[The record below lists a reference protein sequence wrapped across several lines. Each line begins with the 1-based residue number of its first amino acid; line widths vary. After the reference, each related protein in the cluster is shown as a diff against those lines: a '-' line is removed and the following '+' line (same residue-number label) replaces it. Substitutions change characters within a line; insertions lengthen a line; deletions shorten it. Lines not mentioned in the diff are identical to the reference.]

1 MIELLIE
8 PDPTYGSLLVTVIVV
23 VLVILSLCVL
33 AAAFS
38 EAGSNLKSNAIAL
51 AIISTLIGAMSVLV
65 MTGVVYEN
73 ETYAAVKEALP
84 GELLS
89 GDVRNPPFLVKT
101 STGVEQWTLDIDRQY
116 LILLEKY

>member
-8 PDPTYGSLLVTVIVV
+8 PDPTYGSLLVTVIGV

-33 AAAFS
+33 AAVFS
-38 EAGSNLKSNAIAL
+38 EAGSVLKSNAIAF
-51 AIISTLIGAMSVLV
+51 AIASIPIGAMTLLV

-73 ETYAAVKEALP
+73 ETYTAIEKQLP

-89 GDVRNPPFLVKT
+89 GDFRNPPFLVKT
-101 STGVEQWTLDIDRQY
+101 PTGIEQWTLDIDKKY